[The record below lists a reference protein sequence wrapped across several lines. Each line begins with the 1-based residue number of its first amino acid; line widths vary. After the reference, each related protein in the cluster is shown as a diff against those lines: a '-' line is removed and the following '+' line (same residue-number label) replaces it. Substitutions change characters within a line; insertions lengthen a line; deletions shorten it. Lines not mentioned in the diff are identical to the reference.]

1 MTGKTEKQI
10 CRGDFWKQ
18 SMKDTGWE
26 VYASRILCVVKRIS
40 ENGVSSN
47 KNFHLHR
54 KRIFFTG
61 KKPCIIYI
69 INMHTRTDITGQKK
83 RYISY
88 EH

>member
-18 SMKDTGWE
+18 SMEDTGWE

-47 KNFHLHR
+47 KNFPLHR

-69 INMHTRTDITGQKK
+69 INMHTRTAITGQKK

>member
-1 MTGKTEKQI
+1 MPGRFLETEYGGYGMGGI
-10 CRGDFWKQ
+10 
-18 SMKDTGWE
+18 S
-26 VYASRILCVVKRIS
+26 SRIPCLVKRIS

>member
-1 MTGKTEKQI
+1 MPGRFLETEY
-10 CRGDFWKQ
+10 G
-18 SMKDTGWE
+18 DTGWE
-26 VYASRILCVVKRIS
+26 IYASRILCVVKRIS

>member
-1 MTGKTEKQI
+1 MP
-10 CRGDFWKQ
+10 GDFWKQ
-18 SMKDTGWE
+18 SMEDTGWE
-26 VYASRILCVVKRIS
+26 VYASRILCLVKRIS

-47 KNFHLHR
+47 KISIYIG
-54 KRIFFTG
+54 KESFTG

>member
-1 MTGKTEKQI
+1 MPGRFLETEY
-10 CRGDFWKQ
+10 GGYG
-18 SMKDTGWE
+18 ME